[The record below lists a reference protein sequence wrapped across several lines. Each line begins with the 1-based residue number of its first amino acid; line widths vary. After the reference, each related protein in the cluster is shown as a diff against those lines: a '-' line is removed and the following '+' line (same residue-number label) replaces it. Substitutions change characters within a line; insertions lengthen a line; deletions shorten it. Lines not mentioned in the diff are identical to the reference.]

1 MSRVQSWSNHF
12 GIVLLVG
19 AILIGNGCRG
29 GGNDGSDEPVPGVG
43 GLRLQAYVKASNA
56 ESDDSFGF
64 RVALSG
70 NTLAVASHNEEL
82 GQPVL
87 VWSPLIPKAQLF
99 SKSAP
104 TASVSPESARLA
116 PKLLSIL
123 VLEAFT

>member
-19 AILIGNGCRG
+19 TILIGNGCRG

-70 NTLAVASHNEEL
+70 NTLAVASHNEHSC
-82 GQPVL
+82 PHHVR
-87 VWSPLIPKAQLF
+87 PPPAYHR
-99 SKSAP
+99 
-104 TASVSPESARLA
+104 SVP
-116 PKLLSIL
+116 PQ
-123 VLEAFT
+123 